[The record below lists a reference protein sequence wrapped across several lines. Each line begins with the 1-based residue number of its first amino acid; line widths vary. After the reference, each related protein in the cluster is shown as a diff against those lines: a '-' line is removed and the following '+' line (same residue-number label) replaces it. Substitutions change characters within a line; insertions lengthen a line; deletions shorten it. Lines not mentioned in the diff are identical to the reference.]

1 MLQELWIL
9 HNGVVYL
16 KGLKHL
22 RRLCWPSV
30 AELNDKAS
38 FLCVDCKGDSWNLE
52 DGLSVKIVDA
62 PHTINET
69 EKLNE
74 GAMNEKK

>member
-1 MLQELWIL
+1 MNSAMLNPFGGFFAKNILKEVEQQEKS
-9 HNGVVYL
+9 NA
-16 KGLKHL
+16 KT
-22 RRLCWPSV
+22 
-30 AELNDKAS
+30 S
-38 FLCVDCKGDSWNLE
+38 FLCVDCKGNSWNLE

>member
-1 MLQELWIL
+1 MNSAMLSPYGGIYIKSIVKEIENQEKS
-9 HNGVVYL
+9 N
-16 KGLKHL
+16 
-22 RRLCWPSV
+22 
-30 AELNDKAS
+30 AKAS
-38 FLCVDCKGDSWNLE
+38 FLCVDCKGNSWNL
-52 DGLSVKIVDA
+52 DNGLSVKIVDA

>member
-1 MLQELWIL
+1 MNSAMLSPYGGIYIKSIVKELENQEKS
-9 HNGVVYL
+9 N
-16 KGLKHL
+16 
-22 RRLCWPSV
+22 
-30 AELNDKAS
+30 AKAS
-38 FLCVDCKGDSWNLE
+38 FLCVDCKGNSWNLE
-52 DGLSVKIVDA
+52 GSLSVKIVDT